1 MTALAGRRAYLDA
14 NVLIYFLEEDPRWLS
29 LVGGVLTAAQ
39 RSEFVAMTGDA
50 VVAEVMVHPYR
61 SRDPERI
68 ARFRDFFALDGVL
81 QVVSHTSADFD
92 LAAWIRAEHALP
104 TMDALHLATAHNAG
118 CTVLVTNDQRM
129 PSLPGLEVVRLQ
141 ELEQLGG

>member
-1 MTALAGRRAYLDA
+1 VTVLAGRRVYLDA
-14 NVLIYFLEEDPRWLS
+14 NFLIYFFDEDPRWLS
-29 LVGGVLTAAQ
+29 TVGGVLAAAQ
-39 RSEFVAMTGDA
+39 RSEFVAMAGDA
-50 VVAEVMVHPYR
+50 VVAEVMVRPYR

-81 QVVSHTSADFD
+81 QVVSHTGADFD
-92 LAAWIRAEHALP
+92 LAAQIRAERPLP

-129 PSLPGLEVVRLQ
+129 PSLPGLEIVRLQ
-141 ELEQLGG
+141 ELEQLSG